1 MTVVEYILF
10 SLIGLL
16 CLFAAWALNECRKI
30 EMEIMREALADP
42 SKRKAA
48 SALWCAPREWRNL

>member
-1 MTVVEYILF
+1 MTVVECIVF
-10 SLIGLL
+10 TIMGLL
-16 CLFAAWALNECRKI
+16 GLFAAWALNECRRI

>member
-1 MTVVEYILF
+1 MVVEYILF
-10 SLIGLL
+10 TLMGLL
-16 CLFAAWALNECRKI
+16 VLLAGWGLNECRKI

-48 SALWCAPREWRNL
+48 SVLWCAPRKWGK